1 MEGSHRDILAQVTS
15 SEIGIVTLKKI
26 FISRGDPMHS
36 SIYLSPNNSYFGLK
50 NETNCSLL

>member
-15 SEIGIVTLKKI
+15 SEIGIVALKKI